1 MVRQTGPEILA
12 PAGSMEALYAALHAG
27 ADAVYFGGKILS
39 ARAYAGNFEKEEI
52 IEAVALLHRHKAK
65 AHLTLNTL
73 VKNPELRLLEE
84 IGNTL
89 CEAHIDAVII
99 QDMGI
104 YLFFKRYFP
113 ELTLHASTQM
123 TVHSAAGAARLYE
136 LGFARV
142 VLSRELTL
150 KEVRQIME
158 TVPVE
163 VETFVHGAMCYC
175 YSGQCQMSAAYGER
189 SANRGKC
196 AQPCRLPYQTDKTG
210 GYLLSLKDQMTL
222 FDLPELVAVGI
233 DSFKIE
239 GRMKNPEYVY
249 TVTQMYRKYRDL
261 ALSGA
266 AYQVDPADVARMSE
280 VFSRGATSAGYYF
293 MRRSADMIFPE
304 QPKTAKLTNAK
315 TLSELAFVRQ
325 KPAQKAEVDFYVQAK
340 QGQPL
345 TLTVVF
351 GGGLSALASICRRGG
366 LVQSAQKKATT
377 AAEIEKPLRQLGDTL
392 LTLNKLE
399 LEMDAQVFV
408 PVSQLK
414 ELRRQTVVAVEA
426 VLCLYWEKG
435 ETKEDREV
443 PTPVYPRQ
451 PIVWPEPYRRT
462 ETAVPQVSIL
472 VRTEEQLKRAFASE
486 ADRIYLEW
494 SFLNIETMLSYI
506 KAMTATPKQ
515 IFLAAP
521 AILRGEERQRFDRE
535 YERLR
540 AAGRENGREIGLL
553 LRTPDHLAFFR
564 AKGAVLALDHSF
576 HIWNRLAY
584 QFYQA
589 EAESVSIC
597 LSNEISY
604 QARSRL
610 GRFEMVIY
618 GKLATMQ
625 TANCL
630 ANAGGRGKDRS
641 TNPLCRI
648 GATEVLNYITDRKGV
663 ALGYHRNCKTC
674 SNTLFNPVPL
684 FLADQPAS
692 YAECLRL
699 ELLDETAEELEQLM
713 RMTGQL
719 KQGKQ
724 ASLHG
729 LKEFTR
735 GHYSK
740 GVE

>member
-1 MVRQTGPEILA
+1 MFRQTGPEILA

-39 ARAYAGNFEKEEI
+39 ARAYAGNFEKDEI
-52 IEAVALLHRHKAK
+52 IDAVELLHRHKAR

-73 VKNPELRLLEE
+73 VKNPELKLLEE

-89 CEAHIDAVII
+89 LEAQIDAVII
-99 QDMGI
+99 QDMGV

-113 ELTLHASTQM
+113 ELALHASTQM
-123 TVHSAAGAARLYE
+123 TVHSVEGAARLHE
-136 LGFARV
+136 LGFERV

-150 KEVRQIME
+150 KEVRRIIE
-158 TVPVE
+158 TVPIE

-196 AQPCRLPYQTDKTG
+196 AQPCRLPYRADKTD

-222 FDLPELVAVGI
+222 YDLPQLIAAGI

-261 ALSGA
+261 AISGRS
-266 AYQVDPADVARMSE
+266 YQVDPADVSRMSE

-293 MRRSADMIFPE
+293 MRKSAEMIFPE

-315 TLSELAFVRQ
+315 TLAELSFVRQ
-325 KPAQKAEVDFYVQAK
+325 RPEQKAEVDFYVKAK
-340 QGQPL
+340 QGEPL
-345 TLTVVF
+345 TLTVF
-351 GGGLSALASICRRGG
+351 FCGELSELPPICQKSEV
-366 LVQSAQKKATT
+366 VQPAQKKAIT
-377 AAEIEKPLRQLGDTL
+377 AAEMEKPLRQLGETAL
-392 LTLNKLE
+392 ILNKLE
-399 LEMDAQVFV
+399 LELGERVFV

-414 ELRRQTVVAVEA
+414 ELRRQAAMAAEKAILSAYAQKNEKLVLGLKSVVLPA
-426 VLCLYWEKG
+426 
-435 ETKEDREV
+435 
-443 PTPVYPRQ
+443 
-451 PIVWPEPYRRT
+451 PYQRI
-462 ETAVPQVSIL
+462 ETAMPQVSVL
-472 VRTEEQLKRAFASE
+472 VRTEEQLKRCLASA

-494 SFLNIETMLSYI
+494 SFLSIDTLLFYAEDMAESG
-506 KAMTATPKQ
+506 KQ
-515 IFLAAP
+515 MFLAVP
-521 AILRGEERQRFDRE
+521 AILRGEELQGFDRE

-540 AAGRENGREIGLL
+540 EAFREYGKEIGLL
-553 LRTPDHLAFFR
+553 LRTADAVNLFR
-564 AKGAVLALDHSF
+564 AKNVPLSLDHSIP
-576 HIWNRLAY
+576 IWNRLAY
-584 QFYQA
+584 EFYQA
-589 EAESVSIC
+589 EAEPVSIC

-604 QARSRL
+604 QARSQL

-630 ANAGGRGKDRS
+630 ANVGGRGKDRS
-641 TNPLCRI
+641 SNPLCRV
-648 GATEVLNYITDRKGV
+648 GAVETLDYITDRKGA
-663 ALGYHRNCKTC
+663 ALGYHRNCKSC

-684 FLADQPAS
+684 FLADQPVA

-699 ELLDETAEELEQLM
+699 ELLDETPEELARLVQLM
-713 RMTGQL
+713 DWM
-719 KQGKQ
+719 KQGK
-724 ASLHG
+724 AGG
-729 LKEFTR
+729 LSETTEFTR